1 MTSQT
6 TNLPQARRPLT
17 PTRIRVLL
25 LGMLMAVAATF
36 AVTTW
41 AQPMGGMDG
50 GMDGGGMGMHGR
62 HHGGGMGGPEGMA
75 RRLDRMLDGLNATDA
90 QRAQI
95 RQIAQA
101 AAADLRAQR
110 EASRGLRER
119 AMQVFTAPT
128 VDAAAAESLRQ
139 QMMAQHDQAS
149 RRMTQAM
156 VDMARVLTPEQRA
169 KLGERMKER
178 AAIMKDRM
186 ERMQREH
193 RGMRDRQMAPAAS
206 QPRQ

>member
-1 MTSQT
+1 VTSHT
-6 TNLPQARRPLT
+6 TNLPQARVPMT
-17 PTRIRVLL
+17 HQTRIRILL
-25 LGMLMAVAATF
+25 LGMLMALAATF

-41 AQPMGGMDG
+41 AQPMGGMGG
-50 GMDGGGMGMHGR
+50 GMDGMGMHGR
-62 HHGGGMGGPEGMA
+62 HGGGMGGPEGMA
-75 RRLDRMLDGLNATDA
+75 RHIDRMLDGLNATDA

-101 AAADLRAQR
+101 AGADLRAQR

-128 VDAAAAESLRQ
+128 VDAAAAENLRQ

-193 RGMRDRQMAPAAS
+193 GGMRDRQMAPSAS